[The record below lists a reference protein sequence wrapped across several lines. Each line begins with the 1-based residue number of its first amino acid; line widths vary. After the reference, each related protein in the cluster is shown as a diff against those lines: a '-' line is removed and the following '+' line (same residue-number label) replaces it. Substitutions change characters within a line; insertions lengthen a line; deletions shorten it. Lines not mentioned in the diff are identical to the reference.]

1 MPKSEIIVKV
11 VDSDMGYSKT
21 TLPFTLQVGEYDQT
35 FEDLFGTSTDYRF
48 VPLLSD
54 FKVRESIEQWVDP
67 SSEMSD
73 EKFTQSLGIQ
83 EAELPE
89 YVKNLAQWVVED
101 KIDLADLIIAI
112 EYLINVG

>member
-1 MPKSEIIVKV
+1 
-11 VDSDMGYSKT
+11 
-21 TLPFTLQVGEYDQT
+21 
-35 FEDLFGTSTDYRF
+35 
-48 VPLLSD
+48 
-54 FKVRESIEQWVDP
+54 
-67 SSEMSD
+67 MSD

-112 EYLINVG
+112 EYLINVR